1 MVGLTKKCLRKVL
14 GKARLWFEELETVL
28 VEAEGVINDRPLSY
42 IDTDTTL
49 EALTPNHLIFGRR
62 LLVINDGQPV
72 ERDSACVG
80 DVLVLNKRVTYRQK
94 VLQHFRSRW
103 KTEYLLAL
111 RCAQRPTSRARDRV
125 IREGDVVIV
134 EDQSPRL
141 FWRLGKIENV
151 ILSKDG
157 LVRGAKVR
165 VGTKSGERGGCV
177 VLERPLQRLYPLE
190 VRPDREE
197 TGPVP
202 GHADR
207 LSHSSG
213 EEAQTGNGKDK
224 RPNSALQLS
233 DTFDEAL
240 RVASSHTETQERKSK
255 RAAARDSDLMRNF
268 LQHR

>member
-1 MVGLTKKCLRKVL
+1 MCA
-14 GKARLWFEELETVL
+14 KA
-28 VEAEGVINDRPLSY
+28 ND
-42 IDTDTTL
+42 
-49 EALTPNHLIFGRR
+49 A
-62 LLVINDGQPV
+62 
-72 ERDSACVG
+72 
-80 DVLVLNKRVTYRQK
+80 
-94 VLQHFRSRW
+94 RSRSGHSRRRRGYRRRP
-103 KTEYLLAL
+103 ESAVVLAT
-111 RCAQRPTSRARDRV
+111 CGKMAN
-125 IREGDVVIV
+125 
-134 EDQSPRL
+134 
-141 FWRLGKIENV
+141 GKIENV

-213 EEAQTGNGKDK
+213 EKAQTGNGKDK

-255 RAAARDSDLMRNF
+255 RAAARDSDFMRNF